1 MNNTFWTSNGT
12 KISLKLFWVIFLGL
26 LMLIPAFFVQGII
39 EKREEYRNEATQT
52 ISEAW
57 GSEQTL
63 ILALIKIPFKTKE
76 KDAEIQ
82 YAYFYPDT
90 LNVNGNI
97 IPEER
102 HKGIFKKIVY
112 TTDLK
117 VSGDFPS
124 LNKNKILENRI
135 VFWDQAIF
143 SVGIKDTKGIQGQ
156 PILTFS
162 DQKIAFEPS
171 TEADMPLVND
181 GMHTYINLAKLNSQA
196 NNFSFDLNLRGTDSL
211 KFRPIGKKTSVKL
224 QSSWGNPNFIGKFL
238 PTKKVINAKD
248 FSANWNISYL
258 SRSFPQSWIGET
270 TSKSQNNNY
279 YYKDSDHDSSNTSYV
294 FGVNLLNSVDFY
306 RSCLRAAKYAILF
319 IALTFLTYFMFEI
332 VAKLKI
338 HAFQYILIGSAL
350 SLFYLIL
357 LSLSE
362 VISFL
367 GAYLLAA
374 LANISLISAYTKVIT
389 KNTNHKLFLFM
400 IGILIFLYSFLYV
413 LLQLQD
419 LSLLFGSIGLFII
432 LCIIMY
438 ISRNI
443 DWHGEVTNKPDKEV
457 L

>member
-1 MNNTFWTSNGT
+1 M
-12 KISLKLFWVIFLGL
+12 L
-26 LMLIPAFFVQGII
+26 LPAFFVQGII

-258 SRSFPQSWIGET
+258 SRSFPQSWIAG
-270 TSKSQNNNY
+270 KSESEDY
-279 YYKDSDHDSSNTSYV
+279 I

-457 L
+457 LWN